1 MARPRTA
8 GETAEEIGR
17 LAGLSRSELAERWQA
32 IFGSVPPKG
41 VKRGLLER
49 ACAYDIQA
57 KAFGGLRRPTKK
69 SLAAVADGGA
79 LKAPPSKL
87 GLKPGSHL
95 LREWHGVVHRAEV
108 THDGILWNG
117 RRYRSL
123 SAVARAI
130 TGTSW
135 SGPRF
140 FGL

>member
-1 MARPRTA
+1 MAGTMTEAAVA
-8 GETAEEIGR
+8 GEIGR
-17 LAGLSRSELAERWQA
+17 LAGLSRSELVERWQA
-32 IFGSVPPKG
+32 VFGSPPPKG
-41 VKRGLLER
+41 IKRGLLER
-49 ACAYDIQA
+49 VCAYYLQA
-57 KAFGGLRRPTKK
+57 QAFGGLSRSSKK
-69 SLAAVADGGA
+69 SLAAVADGAA
-79 LKAPPSKL
+79 LKTLPIKP

-95 LREWHGVVHRAEV
+95 LREWHGVVHRVEV
-108 THDGILWNG
+108 THDGVVWNG